1 MGVDHEL
8 QCLVVALLVGHVG
21 LEGLDHPGGARK
33 VLGEASGQKVTN
45 WQLQV
50 TESQAAAEGGIC
62 ALLQDSLRNLGGCP
76 GAFAG
81 EDGDVRTRGAHQMT
95 VRVR

>member
-33 VLGEASGQKVTN
+33 VFGKASGQKVPDG
-45 WQLQV
+45 QLQM
-50 TESQAAAEGGIC
+50 TESQAAEESILSSFLKDPLGDLGWRPP
-62 ALLQDSLRNLGGCP
+62 ALGSRDFQVW
-76 GAFAG
+76 AF
-81 EDGDVRTRGAHQMT
+81 
-95 VRVR
+95 